1 MAIIQYQISIR
12 RAPSLV
18 GETKSKWVISVATNR
33 RGTFVSS
40 GDLPSKAEGIRIART
55 LFRINREP
63 DVSLKGLAQWTE
75 ERP

>member
-1 MAIIQYQISIR
+1 MAIIQYQIEVR
-12 RAPSLV
+12 RERRVIEDKWRILV
-18 GETKSKWVISVATNR
+18 STNR
-33 RGTFVSS
+33 RGIFIESD
-40 GDLPSKAEGIRIART
+40 DLPSKAEGIRIART